1 MSGNRVELSM
11 PITNITEVKSTSAFF
26 SLAAHSKYFIN
37 KDFYFS
43 VGPEVSYLMWN
54 YGSTYIDDERQT
66 YLKETEFF
74 NRTNFLVSSSV
85 GFSKKVEESRKNAPI
100 QIDLLWYLELRMKK
114 GVTNILKEDFFGDLT
129 SSILS
134 FELVTGISFSSKK

>member
-1 MSGNRVELSM
+1 MKAIS
-11 PITNITEVKSTSAFF
+11 
-26 SLAAHSKYFIN
+26 SL
-37 KDFYFS
+37 
-43 VGPEVSYLMWN
+43 
-54 YGSTYIDDERQT
+54 
-66 YLKETEFF
+66 
-74 NRTNFLVSSSV
+74 SSSV